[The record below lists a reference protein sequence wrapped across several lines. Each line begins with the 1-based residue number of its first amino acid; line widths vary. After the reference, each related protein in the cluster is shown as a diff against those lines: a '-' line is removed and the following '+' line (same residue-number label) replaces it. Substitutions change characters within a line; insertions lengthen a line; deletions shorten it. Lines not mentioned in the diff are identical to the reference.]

1 MAMPIGITCA
11 MIYFVRHCPRWAG
24 LFSVVSGML
33 YSVVTQHGRIV
44 GIDGCSFCAVLDKTG
59 ITGAVTAVSRWMGV
73 ENFNIHEPWPLQ
85 MQVLG
90 MVLVCV
96 STYLFA
102 GLFHK
107 KESAAKKALTN
118 AFYEKM
124 DRPVDFETEVG
135 GSEDMRQLIII
146 GILAMIIGSG
156 ICLLAF
162 FADSLSG
169 IVSCLG
175 VGGVVLV
182 VGIIFYRLGLKS
194 KAKLAE

>member
-90 MVLVCV
+90 MVTVCV

-107 KESAAKKALTN
+107 KESAAKKALTT